1 MLATLLVVAGIA
13 AADSLNPTTIGPA
26 LLFTMGAKPVRN
38 VLEFAAGFFFV
49 NLAGGV
55 LLVLGPGKW
64 LLSLLPHPSAHTK
77 HILSVAGGVALIAI
91 AAGLWA
97 GRRRLAKSESDERI
111 SRRSGSAFVTG
122 AGIALAELPTALPY
136 FAAIAAIVAAD
147 LHTATELGLLL
158 VFNVIF
164 IGPVLAIAVALS
176 VAPSLR
182 ATLIEPLRTWLAV
195 EWPKVAAVIVAA
207 GGIALLGVGVGG
219 LAVVR

>member
-26 LLFTMGAKPVRN
+26 LLFTMAAKPVRH
-38 VLEFAAGFFFV
+38 VLEFAAGFFLV

-55 LLVLGPGKW
+55 LLVLGPGEW
-64 LLSLLPHPSAHTK
+64 LLSLVPHPSAHTK
-77 HILSVAGGVALIAI
+77 HVLAVIGGVVLVALG
-91 AAGLWA
+91 AGLWA
-97 GRRRLAKSESDERI
+97 GRRRLAKPESGGK
-111 SRRSGSAFVTG
+111 SSPRSGSAFVTG

-147 LHTATELGLLL
+147 LRTAAELGLLL

-164 IGPVLAIAVALS
+164 VGPVLAIAVALA

-182 ATLIEPLRTWLAV
+182 VTFIEPLRTWLTV
-195 EWPKVAAVIVAA
+195 QWPKVAAVIVAA
-207 GGIALLGVGVGG
+207 GGIALLTVGVGG
-219 LAVVR
+219 LAGD